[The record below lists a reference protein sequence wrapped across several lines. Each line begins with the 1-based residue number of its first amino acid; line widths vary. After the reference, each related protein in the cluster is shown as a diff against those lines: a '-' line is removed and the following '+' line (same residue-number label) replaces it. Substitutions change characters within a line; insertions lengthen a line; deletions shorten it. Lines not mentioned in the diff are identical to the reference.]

1 MFHLNRCFRFNYGR
15 LVVYLGL
22 LLSNL
27 EKAISYGD
35 GDRETSCLKLT
46 IPIFR
51 RMGRT
56 KYAQSMLRRV
66 VMIKSV
72 LSEADAYEYRHNTTI
87 GLGVGPGRRK
97 SVDYY
102 MELLNNILSRMIGK
116 TFTLETMMTTANALG
131 YLHTIKKLVEEEIRG
146 IKRKKNKR
154 KEVGGIY
161 EKLLYNVKNGE
172 LFKFAASRKSPAG
185 LSIKKNIHYDNR
197 SKITMTNWML
207 TSK

>member
-87 GLGVGPGRRK
+87 GK
-97 SVDYY
+97 
-102 MELLNNILSRMIGK
+102 
-116 TFTLETMMTTANALG
+116 
-131 YLHTIKKLVEEEIRG
+131 
-146 IKRKKNKR
+146 
-154 KEVGGIY
+154 
-161 EKLLYNVKNGE
+161 
-172 LFKFAASRKSPAG
+172 
-185 LSIKKNIHYDNR
+185 HY
-197 SKITMTNWML
+197 
-207 TSK
+207 